1 MTENNRILFKS
12 RPVGWVD
19 SSNFKLVKEPVS
31 EPGPGEV
38 LVRNIFLSL
47 DPYMRGRM
55 RDEKRY
61 TAGFELGKV
70 LDGGGVGEVMRSN
83 NASLVPGDLVT
94 GRLGWE
100 NYTVAARGLLTK
112 VDGKVGS
119 LSHYLGVLGMP
130 SMTAWVGMRNIG
142 QPGEGE
148 TVFVSAAS
156 GAVGQIAGQIA
167 KLNGCYVAGSV
178 GSDEKVAYVIG
189 ELGFDAAF
197 NYKTVSSLDVSLNE
211 VCPSGIDVY
220 FENVGGGML
229 EAVLLQLNPYA
240 RIVACGMISQY
251 NLEEPEGV
259 KNLSTMVGNKV
270 KMQGFI
276 VSDHMDLQPEF
287 FAEMSKW
294 MANGKIKYRE
304 DITRGVENA
313 PAAFIGMLKGKNFG
327 KQVIQISDP

>member
-1 MTENNRILFKS
+1 MTENTRILFKS
-12 RPVGWVD
+12 RPLGWV
-19 SSNFKLVKEPVS
+19 NATHFELVKEPVS

-61 TAGFELGKV
+61 TVGFELGKV

-83 NASLVPGDLVT
+83 NASFVAGDLVT

-100 NYTVAARGLLTK
+100 NYTVAGHALLTK
-112 VDGKVGS
+112 VDSNVGS

-142 QPGEGE
+142 QPDEGE

-167 KLNGCYVAGSV
+167 KSNGCYVAGSV
-178 GSDEKVAYVIG
+178 GSDEKVAYVID

-197 NYKTVSSLDVSLNE
+197 NYKTVSSLDESLNG

-220 FENVGGGML
+220 FENVGGSML
-229 EAVLLQLNPYA
+229 EAVLLQLNPYG

-251 NLEEPEGV
+251 NLEEPQGI
-259 KNLSTMVGNKV
+259 KYLSTIVGNKI
-270 KMQGFI
+270 KIQGFI

-287 FAEMSKW
+287 FAEMSQW

-304 DITRGVENA
+304 DIIRGVENA

-327 KQVIQISDP
+327 KQVIQIADP

>member
-1 MTENNRILFKS
+1 M
-12 RPVGWVD
+12 
-19 SSNFKLVKEPVS
+19 
-31 EPGPGEV
+31 
-38 LVRNIFLSL
+38 
-47 DPYMRGRM
+47 
-55 RDEKRY
+55 
-61 TAGFELGKV
+61 
-70 LDGGGVGEVMRSN
+70 
-83 NASLVPGDLVT
+83 
-94 GRLGWE
+94 
-100 NYTVAARGLLTK
+100 
-112 VDGKVGS
+112 
-119 LSHYLGVLGMP
+119 
-130 SMTAWVGMRNIG
+130 
-142 QPGEGE
+142 
-148 TVFVSAAS
+148 
-156 GAVGQIAGQIA
+156 
-167 KLNGCYVAGSV
+167 AGSV

-276 VSDHMDLQPEF
+276 VSDYMDLQPEF

-304 DITRGVENA
+304 DIIRGVENA

>member
-1 MTENNRILFKS
+1 
-12 RPVGWVD
+12 
-19 SSNFKLVKEPVS
+19 
-31 EPGPGEV
+31 
-38 LVRNIFLSL
+38 
-47 DPYMRGRM
+47 
-55 RDEKRY
+55 
-61 TAGFELGKV
+61 
-70 LDGGGVGEVMRSN
+70 
-83 NASLVPGDLVT
+83 
-94 GRLGWE
+94 
-100 NYTVAARGLLTK
+100 
-112 VDGKVGS
+112 
-119 LSHYLGVLGMP
+119 
-130 SMTAWVGMRNIG
+130 MTAWVGMRNIG
-142 QPGEGE
+142 QPDEGE

-167 KLNGCYVAGSV
+167 KLKGCYVAGSV

-197 NYKTVSSLDVSLNE
+197 NYNTVSSLDVSLNE

-327 KQVIQISDP
+327 KQVIQIADP